1 VPVAKATVYDGTFT
15 VYGAHPLKWKEG
27 RYQYSYFEDKEDD
40 LEIAKTVGLPRLGD
54 DTYKLEFVGGK
65 SHY

>member
-1 VPVAKATVYDGTFT
+1 VYDGTFT
-15 VYGAHPLKWKEG
+15 VFGSHALKWKEG
-27 RYQYSYFEDKEDD
+27 RYQYSYFDVEGGETDFY
-40 LEIAKTVGLPRLGD
+40 KTAGLPRLGD